1 MTSKVTMMVAV
12 PLVSLLAACGGGAG
26 GSASSGGAINNL
38 NGSIVKGPVNG
49 ATVCAYALLATG
61 KGPQIG
67 CTTTRADG
75 FYSFDLTYVGP
86 VVVEATGGSYTDE
99 ATGVPGVALSTPL
112 TTVGMIGGGA
122 KTLIAT
128 PLTTIGFKQAV
139 SGNSLT
145 VQGFEAA
152 NTQVK
157 SAFGLGAEVDLARTM
172 PNVVTGQTNAYGSA
186 LVGVSKMLNA
196 GASLSGIVST
206 TDVAGLGSSYQ
217 RCSDAPTNASVD
229 LQVKLSPDVLAT
241 GAATVIDV
249 TGPYATWRATLPASG
264 RVNQSACTVSVNTP
278 TQVRLSCAQT
288 TGWGNVQ
295 IYAGGSASSRI
306 FQAAPLS
313 NELPVIAGDKV
324 VFSGGDMRI
333 GALTSISIEGGTG
346 TVKALELGGGAGN
359 MLSINSPMAIVGTCQ
374 LLSSGALVTSSAL
387 IPTGGGINLNSGSS
401 SASTTTGGT
410 GSTSTG
416 GSIVI
421 TGTGGIN
428 TSSTG
433 SGSSGGITVTTG
445 P

>member
-1 MTSKVTMMVAV
+1 MTSKVNMMVAV
-12 PLVSLLAACGGGAG
+12 PLVSLLAACGGGGSG
-26 GSASSGGAINNL
+26 GSASSGGASNNR

-75 FYSFDLTYVGP
+75 SYSFDLTYVGP

-122 KTLIAT
+122 KNLIAT

-157 SAFGLGAEVDLARTM
+157 SAFGLGAEVDLARTW
-172 PNVVTGQTNAYGSA
+172 PNVVSGQANAYGSA

-241 GAATVIDV
+241 GAPTVIDV
-249 TGPYATWRATLPASG
+249 TGPYAL
-264 RVNQSACTVSVNTP
+264 
-278 TQVRLSCAQT
+278 
-288 TGWGNVQ
+288 
-295 IYAGGSASSRI
+295 
-306 FQAAPLS
+306 
-313 NELPVIAGDKV
+313 
-324 VFSGGDMRI
+324 
-333 GALTSISIEGGTG
+333 
-346 TVKALELGGGAGN
+346 
-359 MLSINSPMAIVGTCQ
+359 
-374 LLSSGALVTSSAL
+374 
-387 IPTGGGINLNSGSS
+387 
-401 SASTTTGGT
+401 
-410 GSTSTG
+410 
-416 GSIVI
+416 
-421 TGTGGIN
+421 
-428 TSSTG
+428 
-433 SGSSGGITVTTG
+433 
-445 P
+445 